1 MPGEE
6 GFLAMRRFLAL
17 ASLLALVG
25 AVMVGSTSASSSR
38 TVRVTGTEQFVPNA
52 KIMATLRFAPG
63 PLTVTSGVT
72 VTWAS
77 DTLTEPHTIS
87 VVAAG
92 DVPTSIDQIF
102 NCPVCNAILAAH
114 FPNGFNNPPVPVLNA
129 GGAGLDAVGDSLLLA
144 PGGSVSDT
152 ITAAPGSKLHYLCA
166 IHPWMQGTIT
176 VH

>member
-1 MPGEE
+1 MRWSRRWRRARGRRGEPGGE
-6 GFLAMRRFLAL
+6 GH
-17 ASLLALVG
+17 G
-25 AVMVGSTSASSSR
+25 A
-38 TVRVTGTEQFVPNA
+38 
-52 KIMATLRFAPG
+52 
-63 PLTVTSGVT
+63 
-72 VTWAS
+72 
-77 DTLTEPHTIS
+77 
-87 VVAAG
+87 VAAG

-144 PGGSVSDT
+144 PGGSVSDS